1 MFISCYHVLD
11 WEFPML
17 TACRGFIQGICSST
31 STITSSRCLDWL
43 SRYFFCH
50 CHFPLGPTFF
60 FNIRFSIFCYFG
72 CGDVM
77 VSGFPRMEL
86 DDYKAEGVSVDAGL
100 SFNDNSDIVTLIDS
114 KGTDGW
120 WVCLLF
126 FEFYKEH
133 HLDDSAWNC
142 SYSLCDLEQGH

>member
-1 MFISCYHVLD
+1 MF
-11 WEFPML
+11 WTE
-17 TACRGFIQGICSST
+17 SSPCWPPAGD
-31 STITSSRCLDWL
+31 SSKAFAAALQQSHLQDAWIGWVDTF
-43 SRYFFCH
+43 SVTVI
-50 CHFPLGPTFF
+50 FPLDQLFF
-60 FNIRFSIFCYFG
+60 QHTVFQSFCYFG
-72 CGDVM
+72 CGHVM